1 MAKKKKRKSAP
12 KKKTDISKKEFQAF
26 ARGVDRLK
34 ELEKE
39 LKSLDTRGFYKDEQY
54 IRSRLK
60 SVSEIP
66 NIEKAVKKLKFKNK
80 T

>member
-39 LKSLDTRGFYKDEQY
+39 LKSLDN
-54 IRSRLK
+54 
-60 SVSEIP
+60 
-66 NIEKAVKKLKFKNK
+66 NILDQD
-80 T
+80 